1 MAFPILFPLI
11 FASPAFVPISQ
22 MPGWLRVFATNQ
34 PIGVVINAQR
44 SLMLGGAHVP
54 GSTAGHV
61 LAALAWCVGFLA
73 VLAPL
78 AVWRY
83 RRST

>member
-1 MAFPILFPLI
+1 
-11 FASPAFVPISQ
+11 
-22 MPGWLRVFATNQ
+22 MPGWLRAFATNQ
-34 PIGVVINAQR
+34 PVGVVINAAAR
-44 SLMLGGAHVP
+44 AHARWDTWP

-61 LAALAWCVGFLA
+61 LAALAWCVGLLV

-83 RRST
+83 RRAG